1 MKYAIS
7 LLFSFLCLAEVK
19 GEDINPDA
27 QTILV
32 TEGDSISYP
41 LDAEPVEVSALKN
54 LFYTCT
60 IMPGDIFEI
69 SSFTNYDDGTSGINI
84 KKIEGAPGDQE
95 VCHRG
100 SSTSILGIHQRIKTK
115 EGFPQ
120 SVTKIFYPFVFR
132 PYVLEGA
139 QIRKNYEREAQPSS
153 VETIL
158 LKEGDTITYPI
169 SAPAVIIGG
178 VLIRSYSTTTPKPPR
193 FTVSDKNID
202 FNCVVAPG
210 DSFKIRGVVNY
221 RKGGARVS
229 LKKTGGEEGNEEVCP
244 LGTQIYNDE
253 IENCKLVRTE
263 TGVPSAIRCG
273 ISWDNIFF
281 QKEEKEEQEEEQ
293 GFLERGKIFF
303 KNLF

>member
-1 MKYAIS
+1 MKYAMI

-27 QTILV
+27 QTILI
-32 TEGDSISYP
+32 TEGDIIFYP
-41 LDAEPVEVSALKN
+41 VDAEPVEVSALKN

-69 SSFTNYDDGTSGINI
+69 LSFTNYDDGTSGINI

-95 VCHRG
+95 ICHRG
-100 SSTSILGIHQRIKTK
+100 STTFVLGINQRIKTK

-132 PYVLEGA
+132 PDVLENA
-139 QIRKNYEREAQPSS
+139 QIRKNYEREVHPSS

-169 SAPAVIIGG
+169 SAPALIIEG
-178 VLIRSYSTTTPKPPR
+178 VLIESYSTNPEAPV
-193 FTVSDKNID
+193 FIVSYKNKNID
-202 FNCVVAPG
+202 FNCTVAPG
-210 DSFKIRGVVNY
+210 DSFEIRGLVNY

-229 LKKTGGEEGNEEVCP
+229 LKKTGGAEGNEEVCP
-244 LGTQIYNDE
+244 LGTRIYSDK

-263 TGVPSAIRCG
+263 TGVPDAIKCG
-273 ISWDNIFF
+273 YP
-281 QKEEKEEQEEEQ
+281 
-293 GFLERGKIFF
+293 L
-303 KNLF
+303 KNLLGSPVAERTHSSLINSIKDFLFGRD